1 MVRQWDLIIA
11 NPLTQIEQSHAYICP
26 IPYNYQITYVRWC
39 IESDLEL
46 HEWNAWYKTQY
57 FEVDTAVVVSK
68 PLELEA
74 NIGLTATPTLYP

>member
-39 IESDLEL
+39 IESD
-46 HEWNAWYKTQY
+46 
-57 FEVDTAVVVSK
+57 DTNETHDTKHSTSK
-68 PLELEA
+68 
-74 NIGLTATPTLYP
+74 